1 MKKKKRSSSEK
12 IGSKERDGWFGFV
25 FLSNREMFRDW
36 SQEETESFTKLFE
49 YKSVSSGAVIVP
61 PEKNSD
67 WFYFLL
73 EGKCEEFTE
82 ASSGE
87 ELLIRSLQPGTH
99 FGEAGFF
106 RWSEGKLG
114 VKAETDAKVLR
125 IHSKDWKHWESDHL
139 KTAEILREKLET
151 KRFFRTASYQPN
163 HKEILGF
170 ISNLEL
176 LFHVDRKKIGD
187 LTPYLKWLHVPGGER
202 LMLQGEPGNSLFVI
216 LSGRFRY
223 SVSDDHGNITG
234 EGEFGKGDIIGEMS
248 LLTGEPRSASVY
260 AVRSSQV
267 IQISRNGFR
276 KFISESPEALF
287 HVTETIARR
296 LGERN
301 KEAYRIGRKVH
312 TIALVPVTE
321 GFPVREFANDLSK
334 SLKAFGST
342 LAVNEDK
349 LSKFLKEK
357 KIHKKN
363 GIRYG
368 IPDLLSWFAGLEKE
382 YDNVVFEVEPGGDSL
397 WIETSLRQADRIL
410 LLAETGRPILED
422 SYSWNLIQGGSLA
435 ETAKES
441 VIYLEDSYSRWD
453 QLENTLHELPGQK
466 FILRK
471 NRPGEFDRIAR
482 RLESKSVGIALS
494 GGGAKGFAHLGL
506 LRSLTEAGIPIDLV
520 GGTSSGSIMAGLFAM
535 GYDFEESLRLIK
547 EVWIE
552 AKLTRDY
559 TLPFV
564 SILNGARYSRAIK
577 EFFGTRKIETLWVP
591 FLAVACDLTNS
602 KPKVFEQGEVWK
614 AIRASTSIPGI
625 FPPFFNEG
633 ALYVDGGLWD
643 NLPGSLVRKKGAD
656 VLISVDLGAGSQPN
670 KDQTYGE
677 LVESRFPGEGPSP
690 LLLLGNQFM
699 KKEYR
704 YSFPHIGELFMRSML
719 LSSRNNLLKTKDTSD
734 IFVELPVRDFSTFDW
749 DEYKRL
755 YEIGY
760 EHSQKHVKDWV
771 KVVKEKVYSEKK
783 KN

>member
-1 MKKKKRSSSEK
+1 MREKKKKTGTK
-12 IGSKERDGWFGFV
+12 NAAQERDGWFGFIL
-25 FLSNREMFRDW
+25 LSNREMFRDW

-49 YKSVSSGAVIVP
+49 YRSVNSGTVLIS
-61 PEKNSD
+61 PEKSSE

-73 EGKCEEFTE
+73 EGKCEEFTK

-87 ELLIRSLQPGTH
+87 ELLIRSLGVGSH
-99 FGEAGFF
+99 FGEAGFY
-106 RWSEGKLG
+106 RWKEGKFG
-114 VKAETDAKVLR
+114 VRTETDCKLLR
-125 IHSKDWKHWESDHL
+125 ISSKNWHKWETEHPETSVRWKE
-139 KTAEILREKLET
+139 RLET
-151 KRFFRTASYQPN
+151 KRFFRMASYEPSQ
-163 HKEILGF
+163 KELLGF

-176 LFHVDRKKIGD
+176 LFHIDRKKIGE
-187 LTPYLKWLHVPGGER
+187 LTPYLRWLYVPGGER
-202 LMLQGEPGNSLFVI
+202 LMLQGEPGNSLFII

-223 SVSDDHGNITG
+223 TVSDDHGNITG
-234 EGEFGKGDIIGEMS
+234 EGEFAKGDIIGEMS

-296 LGERN
+296 LGEKN
-301 KEAYRIGRKVH
+301 KESSRFGRKVH

-321 GFPVREFANDLSK
+321 GFPLKDFSIELSK
-334 SLKAFGST
+334 SLKSFGST
-342 LAVNEDK
+342 LSVNEGK

-357 KIHKKN
+357 KIYHKN
-363 GIRYG
+363 GIRFG
-368 IPDLLSWFAGLEKE
+368 IPDLLSWFGGLEKE
-382 YDNVVFEVEPGGDSL
+382 YDNVVFEVEPTGDPI
-397 WIETSLRQADRIL
+397 WAETSLRQADRVL
-410 LLAETGRPILED
+410 LLAETGRPILEN
-422 SYSWNLIQGGSLA
+422 SYSWNLIQGGSLG
-435 ETAKES
+435 ETMKES
-441 VIYLEDSYSRWD
+441 VIYLEDSYTRWEE
-453 QLENTLHELPGQK
+453 LENVLHELPGQK
-466 FILRK
+466 LILRK
-471 NRPGEFDRIAR
+471 NREGEFDRIAR
-482 RLESKSVGIALS
+482 RLESRSVGIALS

-506 LRSLTEAGIPIDLV
+506 LRSLSEAGIPIDLI
-520 GGTSSGSIMAGLFAM
+520 GGTSAGSIMAGLFAM
-535 GYDFEESLRLIK
+535 GYGFDESLRLIK

-564 SILNGARYSRAIK
+564 SILKGTKYSKAIK
-577 EFFGTRKIETLWVP
+577 EFFGNRKIETLWIP

-625 FPPFFNEG
+625 FPPFYSDG

-643 NLPGSLVRKKGAD
+643 NLPGSLVRRKGAD

-670 KDQTYGE
+670 KDQTYGL
-677 LVESRFPGEGPSP
+677 LVESRFPGEGPSA
-690 LLLLGNQFM
+690 LKLLGNQFM
-699 KKEYR
+699 KKEDR

-719 LSSRNNLLKTKDTSD
+719 LSSRNNLLKTKETSD

-760 EHSQKHVKDWV
+760 EHSQKFVKDWGRII
-771 KVVKEKVYSEKK
+771 KDKVYSERK

>member
-1 MKKKKRSSSEK
+1 MREKKKKVRTKSKSEGK
-12 IGSKERDGWFGFV
+12 NSRFGSIFSANQE
-25 FLSNREMFRDW
+25 LFRDW
-36 SQEETESFTKLFE
+36 NQEETSSFAGLFE
-49 YKSVSSGAVIVP
+49 YKSINSGTVLIASEKSST
-61 PEKNSD
+61 

-73 EGKCEEFTE
+73 EGKCEEFTK

-87 ELLIRSLQPGTH
+87 ELMIRSLGPASH

-106 RWSEGKLG
+106 HWKEGKFG
-114 VKAETDAKVLR
+114 VRTETDSKLLR
-125 IHSKDWKHWESDHL
+125 ISTKNWHKWEAENPETSKRWKE
-139 KTAEILREKLET
+139 RLET
-151 KRFFRTASYQPN
+151 KRFFRMASYEPS
-163 HKEILGF
+163 HKELLGF

-176 LFHVDRKKIGD
+176 LFHIDRRKIGE
-187 LTPYLKWLHVPGGER
+187 LTPYLRWLYVPGGER

-223 SVSDDHGNITG
+223 SVSDDQGNITG
-234 EGEFGKGDIIGEMS
+234 EGEFAKGDIIGEMS

-296 LGERN
+296 LGQKN
-301 KEAYRIGRKVH
+301 KESSRFGRKVH

-321 GFPVREFANDLSK
+321 GFPLRHFSNELSK
-334 SLKAFGST
+334 SLKSFGSA
-342 LAVNEDK
+342 LPVNEEK
-349 LSKFLKEK
+349 LSKFLKDK
-357 KIHKKN
+357 KIHQKN
-363 GIRYG
+363 GMRFG
-368 IPDLLSWFAGLEKE
+368 IPDILSWFGGLEKE
-382 YDNVVFEVEPGGDSL
+382 YDNVVFEVAPSGDPL
-397 WIETSLRQADRIL
+397 WTEASLRQADRIL
-410 LLAETGRPILED
+410 LLSEAGRPILKN
-422 SYSWNLIQGGSLA
+422 SYSWNLIQGESLG
-435 ETAKES
+435 ETTKES
-441 VIYLEDSYSRWD
+441 VIYLEDSYNRWEE
-453 QLENTLHELPGQK
+453 LENTLHELPGQK
-466 FILRK
+466 LILRK
-471 NRPGEFDRIAR
+471 DRAGEFDRIAR
-482 RLESKSVGIALS
+482 RLESRSVGVALS

-506 LRSLTEAGIPIDLV
+506 LRSLTEAGIPIDLI

-535 GYDFEESLRLIK
+535 GYGFDESLRLIK

-564 SILNGARYSRAIK
+564 SILRGARYSRAIK
-577 EFFGTRKIETLWVP
+577 EFFGNRKIETLLVP

-602 KPKVFEQGEVWK
+602 KPKVFEEGEVWK

-625 FPPFFNEG
+625 FPPFFTDG

-643 NLPGSLVRKKGAD
+643 NLPGSLVRRKGAD

-670 KDQTYGE
+670 KDQTYGL
-677 LVESRFPGEGPSP
+677 LVESRFPGEGPSAIK
-690 LLLLGNQFM
+690 LLGNQFM
-699 KKEYR
+699 KKEDR

-719 LSSRNNLLKTKDTSD
+719 LSSRNNLLKTKENSD

-760 EHSQKHVKDWV
+760 EHSQKSVKDWA
-771 KVVKEKVYSEKK
+771 KTIKDKVYSER